1 MRFLFLSLTVFSFY
15 TLYQYTLQYTLL
27 LYYIIFLNAQ
37 KRMIIFI
44 ASKFRSSV
52 ADAFV
57 WKVSRHKFAVL
68 YGIEY

>member
-1 MRFLFLSLTVFSFY
+1 MRFLFLSLTAFSFY
-15 TLYQYTLQYTLL
+15 TLYHHTLQYTLL
-27 LYYIIFLNAQ
+27 LYIIFLNAQ

-57 WKVSRHKFAVL
+57 WKVSRHEFAVL